1 MTVDEHRPR
10 PQPWRPGPCSPAADA
25 LAGLASLSWPRGDGC
40 VDAVFRSTAA
50 GGTYSAEGLV
60 PQGPGA
66 SSRAQAFCP
75 PDPSSG
81 LLSARGR

>member
-1 MTVDEHRPR
+1 MRVDEHRP
-10 PQPWRPGPCSPAADA
+10 GPRGPALLLPPPLPAWPR
-25 LAGLASLSWPRGDGC
+25 LAGLKATALWTPC
-40 VDAVFRSTAA
+40 FRSTAA

-66 SSRAQAFCP
+66 SSRTQASCP

-81 LLSARGR
+81 PLSARGR